1 MVTLFFV
8 HFVGSASSV
17 AYNCYLI
24 FYWHAS
30 GNAYDI
36 YAVYWTGLFHSM
48 YLAVAPI
55 AVFFLTLERCLV
67 LTFSLN
73 YESRLKRLV
82 HNLSIVIVVSAVMI
96 CIMFALLEL
105 PLSQD

>member
-36 YAVYWTGLFHSM
+36 YAVYWTGLF
-48 YLAVAPI
+48 
-55 AVFFLTLERCLV
+55 
-67 LTFSLN
+67 
-73 YESRLKRLV
+73 
-82 HNLSIVIVVSAVMI
+82 
-96 CIMFALLEL
+96 
-105 PLSQD
+105 Q